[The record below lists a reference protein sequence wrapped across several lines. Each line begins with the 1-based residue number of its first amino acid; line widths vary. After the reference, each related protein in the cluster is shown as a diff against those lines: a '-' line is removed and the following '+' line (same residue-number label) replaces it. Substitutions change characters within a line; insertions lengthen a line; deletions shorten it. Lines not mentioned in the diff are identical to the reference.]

1 MATIDTT
8 GTHESLRAAL
18 EALNNDVSLQAVSD
32 GSLTITIAS
41 GKNLIITSLPTSDP
55 SVAGALWSD
64 SLTVKVS
71 AGT

>member
-8 GTHESLRAAL
+8 GTHETLRAAL
-18 EALNNDVSLQAVSD
+18 DSINTDISLQAVAD
-32 GSLTITIAS
+32 GSLTITIGA

-64 SLTVKVS
+64 NGVVTVS
-71 AGT
+71 AG

>member
-55 SVAGALWSD
+55 SVAGALWANNNVV
-64 SLTVKVS
+64 TVS
-71 AGT
+71 AGP